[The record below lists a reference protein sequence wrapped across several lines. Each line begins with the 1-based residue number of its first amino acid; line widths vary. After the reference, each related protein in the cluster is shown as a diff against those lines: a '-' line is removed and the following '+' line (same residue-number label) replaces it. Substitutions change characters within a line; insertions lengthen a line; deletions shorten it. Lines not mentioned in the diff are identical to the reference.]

1 MKNKLTRLL
10 SFLLIVATLGSLLG
24 VFAAAA
30 TEVDTSVKMFY
41 NRSYNE
47 GWDYDNGMSA
57 ASGLTPFINHEY
69 DDNYDYNY
77 YAEFTEGVA
86 SYVGGKTTLTIPGG
100 YLPTTGKTVLSFRL
114 KFPSDSNPDYGTV
127 VSAKTKGGAEYNLL
141 SVNKNQLT
149 SLGKLLGTITNDE
162 WIQFEY
168 IMNWDDSNR
177 VCNVNIEGGGL
188 SVSTVLPLE
197 EGQRGASLNYVYF
210 GMESR
215 SADSTVRTF
224 GLDDLVFYNTAN
236 NLVAKE
242 DLHLYGVGSLVKE
255 NITKTIEIYGETTLA
270 PTDYIKKGLT
280 MKVNVNY
287 YMTDVLTDD
296 LRGTYT
302 HTKLNIYETENGDAF
317 GAPVKIDGVVYVP
330 LDLILSHLGYEYRTR
345 ENSVEISTGGTNS
358 VCITFGS
365 TSASVNGTRVELA
378 GAPGYATSVIDG
390 VEYSYIVIPLDN
402 VETFFAQE
410 GAENPLYVTYDEMGL
425 IFLCGKKNV
434 WNRTDNLS
442 DMAVLMEKFI
452 FDYDYVN
459 KGAGFG
465 QQLYEDM
472 LEYSNFQH
480 PYFFANQDRWDTM
493 RAVWLCND
501 QEAYDRLMALSAVEK
516 EELGISGAD
525 PEGYSDTL
533 RDWLRGMLSVSL
545 NDPSYILANGAWEG
559 PTDKESRPAGTNAT
573 PVENMYIASN
583 AWLILDEEGNY
594 LGMNPGS
601 NKIGS
606 MSYRGGLVN
615 RNLVENGGNY
625 TDGYDAG
632 GRFSLNTGSIVS
644 WGYYYQLTRDLRY
657 AEITFDWISILGDTD
672 IWEHWGP
679 THFLNTA
686 DGTTNVAI
694 AYDLLC
700 PAWDALVAMG
710 KARPVEKTYVEKVT
724 TILDDGVT
732 SRTYYEKVDAPTDTS
747 ITMEPPSFPEVNTY
761 DRKHIA
767 TIIMNQGVH
776 EGWLAEARDMTD
788 HPSVRCLGGFEWK
801 SNTDNWN
808 AVCTKGMALGGMV
821 ALEYPEFH
829 AETMEMFDIMMY
841 YFFVNGL
848 DEYAPDGAYY
858 ESASYWS
865 YGTNAAF
872 QLAAAF
878 DTAAGRDYGIMD
890 CYGFDRT
897 CYFAANVESSDAM
910 IWTYNDCGGGG
921 SQPNKSGM
929 DTQWFIWVGQYTGDA
944 GLIEHRIYQIENGLK
959 NPSWMDIFCY
969 KPEYSG
975 ADSIDLPLSYYMLG
989 LHNYCGAYSVRSS
1002 WEKGAMTC
1010 SMIGGKNAVAHA
1022 DVDAGA
1028 FMYWNDGKAWI
1039 WDLGADNYN
1048 LTSFFGASY
1057 GSNGSLP
1064 NRFRYYRHGA
1074 EGNNVVALA
1083 SHQDVLP
1090 FGQRVKGLAPLQ
1102 REYSDAHGA
1111 FAIFD
1116 MLDIYSADPELNGTA
1131 SPLVSSALRGVLAT
1145 DDYQTA
1151 IIQDEIIAAKM
1162 ETFYWFAHFS
1172 DDTIHTEF
1180 SEDGRVCYMRYKLP
1194 DRDPITNEPHYSVLR
1209 LTIVSP
1215 DSSDK
1220 FYVTTAGDEAMVFD
1234 ATFRYGTHQNYPDQ
1248 IENSRDSVRRL
1259 CIKRDM
1265 KTNFRVAVVFEMLPD
1280 AFYNSKTGVID
1291 IAGGQDTYE
1300 CSYKWTD
1307 MFNWSTKAAAD
1318 LDFEEEEEI
1327 KEEVLSVTDLSVYSN
1342 IAKGYANAGT
1352 AYTTDF
1358 YNLFDAISRVQRVW
1372 DKWGSSDMAKPFESG
1387 YLACE
1392 EYMRNYSR
1400 IQKQINQTNESAI
1413 KISKTLA
1420 GMR

>member
-501 QEAYDRLMALSAVEK
+501 QEAYDRLKRLK
-516 EELGISGAD
+516 K
-525 PEGYSDTL
+525 
-533 RDWLRGMLSVSL
+533 R
-545 NDPSYILANGAWEG
+545 
-559 PTDKESRPAGTNAT
+559 
-573 PVENMYIASN
+573 
-583 AWLILDEEGNY
+583 
-594 LGMNPGS
+594 
-601 NKIGS
+601 IGS
-606 MSYRGGLVN
+606 
-615 RNLVENGGNY
+615 
-625 TDGYDAG
+625 
-632 GRFSLNTGSIVS
+632 
-644 WGYYYQLTRDLRY
+644 
-657 AEITFDWISILGDTD
+657 
-672 IWEHWGP
+672 
-679 THFLNTA
+679 
-686 DGTTNVAI
+686 
-694 AYDLLC
+694 
-700 PAWDALVAMG
+700 
-710 KARPVEKTYVEKVT
+710 
-724 TILDDGVT
+724 
-732 SRTYYEKVDAPTDTS
+732 
-747 ITMEPPSFPEVNTY
+747 
-761 DRKHIA
+761 
-767 TIIMNQGVH
+767 
-776 EGWLAEARDMTD
+776 
-788 HPSVRCLGGFEWK
+788 
-801 SNTDNWN
+801 
-808 AVCTKGMALGGMV
+808 
-821 ALEYPEFH
+821 
-829 AETMEMFDIMMY
+829 
-841 YFFVNGL
+841 
-848 DEYAPDGAYY
+848 
-858 ESASYWS
+858 
-865 YGTNAAF
+865 
-872 QLAAAF
+872 
-878 DTAAGRDYGIMD
+878 
-890 CYGFDRT
+890 
-897 CYFAANVESSDAM
+897 
-910 IWTYNDCGGGG
+910 
-921 SQPNKSGM
+921 
-929 DTQWFIWVGQYTGDA
+929 
-944 GLIEHRIYQIENGLK
+944 
-959 NPSWMDIFCY
+959 
-969 KPEYSG
+969 
-975 ADSIDLPLSYYMLG
+975 
-989 LHNYCGAYSVRSS
+989 
-1002 WEKGAMTC
+1002 
-1010 SMIGGKNAVAHA
+1010 
-1022 DVDAGA
+1022 
-1028 FMYWNDGKAWI
+1028 
-1039 WDLGADNYN
+1039 
-1048 LTSFFGASY
+1048 
-1057 GSNGSLP
+1057 
-1064 NRFRYYRHGA
+1064 
-1074 EGNNVVALA
+1074 
-1083 SHQDVLP
+1083 
-1090 FGQRVKGLAPLQ
+1090 
-1102 REYSDAHGA
+1102 
-1111 FAIFD
+1111 
-1116 MLDIYSADPELNGTA
+1116 
-1131 SPLVSSALRGVLAT
+1131 
-1145 DDYQTA
+1145 
-1151 IIQDEIIAAKM
+1151 
-1162 ETFYWFAHFS
+1162 
-1172 DDTIHTEF
+1172 
-1180 SEDGRVCYMRYKLP
+1180 
-1194 DRDPITNEPHYSVLR
+1194 
-1209 LTIVSP
+1209 
-1215 DSSDK
+1215 
-1220 FYVTTAGDEAMVFD
+1220 
-1234 ATFRYGTHQNYPDQ
+1234 
-1248 IENSRDSVRRL
+1248 
-1259 CIKRDM
+1259 
-1265 KTNFRVAVVFEMLPD
+1265 
-1280 AFYNSKTGVID
+1280 
-1291 IAGGQDTYE
+1291 
-1300 CSYKWTD
+1300 
-1307 MFNWSTKAAAD
+1307 
-1318 LDFEEEEEI
+1318 
-1327 KEEVLSVTDLSVYSN
+1327 
-1342 IAKGYANAGT
+1342 
-1352 AYTTDF
+1352 
-1358 YNLFDAISRVQRVW
+1358 
-1372 DKWGSSDMAKPFESG
+1372 
-1387 YLACE
+1387 
-1392 EYMRNYSR
+1392 
-1400 IQKQINQTNESAI
+1400 
-1413 KISKTLA
+1413 
-1420 GMR
+1420 